1 MLARVN
7 RERTGRGP
15 LLPHPFNFAA
25 CGARVT
31 RSLMMCPH
39 LSSECPLP
47 DPFAQDKR
55 GSSPPLPEYM
65 SPYGRALSE
74 YGESGT

>member
-1 MLARVN
+1 
-7 RERTGRGP
+7 
-15 LLPHPFNFAA
+15 
-25 CGARVT
+25 
-31 RSLMMCPH
+31 MCPH